1 MRRRFGAAVAVLLS
15 LLLLGA
21 CTANLSRIQDPP
33 RAVAVTTPEHTRSM
47 IYLARTADG
56 VIVVDLGWIGGEETL
71 RRGLARLEAGPED
84 VVAVFLTHT
93 HRDHVA
99 GWRAVREAPFILA
112 TPELPLLEGAKDHA
126 DLPSRLAA
134 RVLGRVGPTAGEVE
148 VHPFSQDT
156 SFVFGADTVRA
167 FRVPGHTR
175 GSAAY
180 LFRGTLFVGDAMSA
194 RWSGRLTPPKRIYT
208 ADPAQGTASIASLWR
223 RLEPY
228 PVRWVCTAHA
238 KCAAYDEGFR
248 ERAMR

>member
-1 MRRRFGAAVAVLLS
+1 MRRRFDAAVAVLLP
-15 LLLLGA
+15 LLLGA

-33 RAVAVTTPEHTRSM
+33 LAVAVTTPEHTRSR
-47 IYLARTADG
+47 IYRARTADG
-56 VIVVDLGWIGGEETL
+56 VIVIDLGWIGAEETL
-71 RRGLARLEAGPED
+71 RRGLARLGADSAD
-84 VVAVFLTHT
+84 VIAVFLTHA

-99 GWRAVREAPFILA
+99 GWRAVRGAQFILA
-112 TPELPLLEGAKDHA
+112 EPEVPLLEGADDHS
-126 DLPSRLAA
+126 DGPSRLAA
-134 RVLGRVGPTAGEVE
+134 RVLGRVGPAPGEVR
-148 VHPFSQDT
+148 VHAFTRDT
-156 SFVFGADTVRA
+156 SFVFGADTLRA
-167 FRVPGHTR
+167 FRVPGHTQ

-208 ADPAQGTASIASLWR
+208 ADPAQGAASIASLWR

-228 PVRWVCTAHA
+228 RVRWVCTAHA